1 MTRLHRAGSRWYN
14 RVSSWFSA
22 LWKAQAA
29 SHQRLFDSA
38 WRRLSKG
45 LLIREAWMGRGYGGM
60 AASFG
65 FQKQQRPAAA
75 GGAA

>member
-1 MTRLHRAGSRWYN
+1 M
-14 RVSSWFSA
+14 
-22 LWKAQAA
+22 
-29 SHQRLFDSA
+29 
-38 WRRLSKG
+38 SKG
-45 LLIREAWMGRGYGGM
+45 LLIREASMGWGYGGM